1 MCCASNAASSRASS
15 CESSCTRHSRR
26 AFGTDA
32 KPRQQRTVVLVSSE
46 LPELI
51 GMSDR
56 IVMMRGGRVA
66 GEFTRAEATQERLIA
81 AALGHVEAA

>member
-1 MCCASNAASSRASS
+1 
-15 CESSCTRHSRR
+15 
-26 AFGTDA
+26 
-32 KPRQQRTVVLVSSE
+32 VLVSSE

-56 IVMMRGGRVA
+56 IVMMRSGRVA
-66 GEFTRAEATQERLIA
+66 GEFSRAEATQERLIA